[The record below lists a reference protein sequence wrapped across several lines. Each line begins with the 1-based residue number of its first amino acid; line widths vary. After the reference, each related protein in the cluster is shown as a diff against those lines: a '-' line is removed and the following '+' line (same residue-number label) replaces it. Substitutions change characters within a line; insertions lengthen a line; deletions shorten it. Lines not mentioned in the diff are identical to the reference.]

1 MKKLQLLRRTR
12 ALRRHI
18 PDHIREPL
26 VAFSRFVWH
35 RYVEERCFDTAGV
48 LAYASMFALVPLSV
62 AIFGIFAAF
71 PVFESLS
78 TRLTEFLFT
87 NFLPTAA
94 RAVEAYLRQFADSAA
109 RLTSVGVIALLASAL
124 WMMMSIE
131 DTFNRIWRVTT
142 PRSGFSRV
150 LVYWTVLTLGPI
162 LAVSSLALSSY
173 LLSLPMIGG
182 NQEPT
187 WGPRLLSLVP
197 LVVELTAFTLAYA
210 IVPNR
215 RVFFRHA
222 LAGGVLATVLFE
234 CAKSGFAYYL
244 KQVPSYEQIYG
255 TLAVLP
261 IFLIWLYLSW
271 VVILLGAS
279 IASSLSAFRYQR
291 KDLLLPRGFEMVG
304 LLRLVGRL
312 HEAQATG
319 AAISVEALQASEP
332 SLSDDLLMRLL
343 GVLQSS
349 CIVQR
354 NEAADWLLS
363 RDLDGLTL
371 RELVDASGLRVPLT
385 PLALIGSQDELGLR
399 VTVILNSLR
408 DPLKDVLSRPMSEA
422 LGHAAPPDTEASG
435 A

>member
-1 MKKLQLLRRTR
+1 MRNLHRLRGK
-12 ALRRHI
+12 I
-18 PDHIREPL
+18 PAHIREPMG
-26 VAFSRFVWH
+26 AFSKFVWH
-35 RYVEERCFDTAGV
+35 RYVEDRCFDTAGV
-48 LAYASMFALVPLSV
+48 LAYASVFALVPLSV

-71 PVFESLS
+71 PVFDAMSS
-78 TRLTEFLFT
+78 RLTEFLFT

-94 RAVEAYLRQFADSAA
+94 RSVEAYLRQYADSAA

-124 WMMMSIE
+124 WMMKSIE
-131 DTFNRIWRVTT
+131 DTFNRIWRVSA
-142 PRSGFSRV
+142 PRPGLSRV

-173 LLSLPMIGG
+173 LLSLTVIGSD
-182 NQEPT
+182 QELT

-197 LVVELTAFTLAYA
+197 LLVELSAFTLAYA
-210 IVPNR
+210 IIPNR

-222 LAGGVLATVLFE
+222 LAGGLLATVLFE
-234 CAKSGFAYYL
+234 FAKRGFAYYL
-244 KQVPSYEQIYG
+244 QQVPSYEQIYG

-279 IASSLSAFRYQR
+279 IAASLSAFRYQR
-291 KDLLLPRGFEMVG
+291 KDLLLPKGYEMVG

-312 HEAQATG
+312 HEAQARG

-349 CIVQR
+349 YIVQR
-354 NEAADWLLS
+354 NESGDWLLS

-385 PLALIGSQDELGLR
+385 PLVLIGSQDELGLR

-408 DPLKDVLSRPMSEA
+408 EPLRDVLSRPLSEA
-422 LGHAAPPDTEASG
+422 FRHASPAANEASG
-435 A
+435 K